1 VEDTS
6 KKLILLFVF
15 DKMAIPLSRDTV
27 MDLVTQDNKWLTGIE
42 CQQLLIELSD
52 TYLLFSKK
60 NNDKVFYSI
69 TTDGRECLAN
79 FYTRIPSSLR
89 DEITRYT
96 RENRLQYR
104 KKQEYF
110 SDYQKNPDGTY
121 TVILKI
127 SDGGNSVM
135 ELKLAVP
142 NRRTA
147 QRIYLN
153 WVNKA
158 AQAYGVLYETI
169 ID

>member
-1 VEDTS
+1 VEATS

-15 DKMAIPLSRDTV
+15 DKMATPLAKDTV
-27 MDLVTQDNKWLTGIE
+27 LDLVAQDNQWLTYIE
-42 CQQLLIELSD
+42 CQQLLDELLD
-52 TYLLFSKK
+52 TYLLFAKK
-60 NNDKVFYSI
+60 TNDKSYYSI
-69 TTDGRECLAN
+69 TGDGRECLAN

-127 SDGGNSVM
+127 TDGGNIVM

-142 NRRTA
+142 NRRA
-147 QRIYLN
+147 ANRIYNN

-158 AQAYGVLYETI
+158 AQAYGLLYETI